1 MPLVRRGGGGGGGYP
16 KIETGDAGKL
26 LAVNT
31 TEDGVEWAEVPKE
44 LPAITGGDSNKVLAV
59 KADGSGVEWQT
70 ASSGGGVSLGL
81 VIALS

>member
-1 MPLVRRGGGGGGGYP
+1 MPD
-16 KIETGDAGKL
+16 IEAGDKGKL

-31 TEDGVEWAEVPKE
+31 TETGVEWVSETEE

-70 ASSGGGVSLGL
+70 ASSGGGLTEDQVRNLII
-81 VIALS
+81 VWA